1 METITNALGWSDL
14 VQIEGNQIVRGRL
27 KKNLSY
33 DSEDRHDDFYFNRG
47 HDLYNMTRRVKM
59 YNNKGSNDEV

>member
-1 METITNALGWSDL
+1 MWSDL

-27 KKNLSY
+27 KNNLSY
-33 DSEDRHDDFYFNRG
+33 DNEDRHDDFYINRG
-47 HDLYNMTRRVKM
+47 HDLYTYMTRRVKM

>member
-47 HDLYNMTRRVKM
+47 HDLYTYDKE
-59 YNNKGSNDEV
+59 G